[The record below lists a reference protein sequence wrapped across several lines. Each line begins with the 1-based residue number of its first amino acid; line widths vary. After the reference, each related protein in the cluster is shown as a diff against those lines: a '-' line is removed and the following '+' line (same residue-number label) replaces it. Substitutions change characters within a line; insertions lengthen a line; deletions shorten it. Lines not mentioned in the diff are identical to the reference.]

1 MQPLT
6 KTNVIVLCKMIEL
19 LKAVEHTY
27 NRHSLA
33 IVGIV
38 PHICQYL
45 SFSIITLI
53 RKSKRTVMSEK
64 SNKQMKLDALQAL
77 LVAENSISGAI
88 TPDRILVT
96 MMALQFCQH
105 RIFKPD
111 EVSNIFGNIKRLTMI
126 ANIRSHIEKACDTGF
141 LYWHRVILSPYFE
154 HIYEGKTDPHRLH
167 YTFYALKDVV
177 IDIMNLKHLD
187 EPLAL
192 RNQFENEI
200 WAYLNEKILNPLCH
214 DLETDLRL
222 HVHSHLRLDEHNPF
236 KIGLQDL
243 SHFLHVKPILFVDK
257 YINIKAH
264 VEAYLER
271 IFYNLT
277 TVALHNWRTYGEMRG
292 LALQKFDAQTV
303 DDHLPAQTLEQG
315 LDVIEI
321 MRNINV
327 FVSRFLYNLNNQ
339 VSCSTKNRTPYAPKF
354 FLANTIFT

>member
-1 MQPLT
+1 M
-6 KTNVIVLCKMIEL
+6 IALCKMVEI
-19 LKAVEHTY
+19 LKAVEHTF

-38 PHICQYL
+38 PHMSQHISY
-45 SFSIITLI
+45 SILATLK
-53 RKSKRTVMSEK
+53 KSKRTVMSEK
-64 SNKQMKLDALQAL
+64 NNKQMKMDALQAL
-77 LVAENSISGAI
+77 LVAENAISGPI
-88 TPDRILVT
+88 TSSRTLVT
-96 MMALQFCQH
+96 LLSLQFCQP
-105 RIFKPD
+105 RLFKQD
-111 EVSNIFGNIKRLTMI
+111 EASLLFANIKRLKMLS
-126 ANIRSHIEKACDTGF
+126 NIRQRMENACDTGF
-141 LYWHRVILSPYFE
+141 LYWHRVILSPYFG
-154 HIYEGKTDPHRLH
+154 HIYDVKTDPHRLH
-167 YTFYALKDVV
+167 YTFYALKDVLACLT
-177 IDIMNLKHLD
+177 DLKHLTN
-187 EPLAL
+187 PSAL
-192 RNQFENEI
+192 KTQFEDEI
-200 WAYLNEKILNPLCH
+200 WKYTNDKILNPLCH

-222 HVHSHLRLDEHNPF
+222 HVHSHLKLDDQNPF
-236 KIGLQDL
+236 KSGLKNF
-243 SHFLHVKPILFVDK
+243 SCFLQVQPIPFGDK

-339 VSCSTKNRTPYAPKF
+339 VM
-354 FLANTIFT
+354 IV